1 MGESKLFTNTKLNN
15 MNEDFFTLNSR
26 EEVIRFV
33 ELLENH
39 EKNRVQIVHNY
50 FPLVKAYDY
59 LKIKNNS
66 MRSFTSILDIYI
78 NFTILKHDSMKIMG
92 VWNDFFSKDKLEGGS
107 ILDSQVKFSAK
118 MDIHQASS
126 SYILR
131 YRSLWDK
138 IMGFLILFFVPNEY
152 ENFAGAKSRKTAFRK
167 IVEKNQLSTKINTIF
182 NRPYIEVLDE
192 ITRFD
197 EIYRTP
203 EAHGAGALR
212 KWSLSMQSMLENPSG
227 DLIGY
232 WNVIN
237 QIIANIGN
245 LFDNED
251 ENIKIDT

>member
-1 MGESKLFTNTKLNN
+1 

-33 ELLENH
+33 DLLENH
-39 EKNRVQIVHNY
+39 EKSRVQVVHNY

-59 LKIKNNS
+59 LLIKKNS
-66 MRSFTSILDIYI
+66 TQSFTSILDIYI
-78 NFTILKHDSMKIMG
+78 NFTMLKDDCMRVTGI
-92 VWNDFFSKDKLEGGS
+92 WNDFFSKDKLQGGS

-138 IMGFLILFFVPNEY
+138 IMGFLVLFFVPEDY
-152 ENFAGAKSRKTAFRK
+152 DKFVSARSRKKAFRK
-167 IVEKNQLSTKINTIF
+167 IVEKDQVISKKINAIF
-182 NRPYIEVLDE
+182 HRPYIEVLDE
-192 ITRFD
+192 IELFD
-197 EIYRTP
+197 GIYRTP
-203 EAHGAGALR
+203 EAHGTGALR
-212 KWSLSMQSMLENPSG
+212 KWSLSMQSMIENPSG
-227 DLIGY
+227 ELIGY

-251 ENIKIDT
+251 ASIKIDI